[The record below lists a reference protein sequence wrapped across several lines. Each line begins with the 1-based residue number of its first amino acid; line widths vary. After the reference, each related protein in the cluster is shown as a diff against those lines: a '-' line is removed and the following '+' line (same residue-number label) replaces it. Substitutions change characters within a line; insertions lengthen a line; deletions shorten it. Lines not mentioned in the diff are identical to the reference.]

1 MYAVGADSSAG
12 FVYKESSVGT
22 SYADGLIGAAYAVGL
37 IGAHNFIG
45 GVYHNRVFFANIYV
59 NSICVYDLNIFIRVY
74 LYKYTQVYIT
84 WFSFQYAKLTLLAC
98 PEQLGVGQGD
108 SVGRA

>member
-22 SYADGLIGAAYAVGL
+22 SYADGSIGAAYAVGS
-37 IGAHNFIG
+37 IGAHNFIR
-45 GVYHNRVFFANIYV
+45 GVYHNRVFLQIYKYIDLYIYILCNICV

-84 WFSFQYAKLTLLAC
+84 WFSFQYAKLTLLA
-98 PEQLGVGQGD
+98 
-108 SVGRA
+108 